1 MKLFEIFNQID
12 PQETED
18 VITKS
23 FKDTVISDTLA
34 KKSLEGSTSAT
45 QIINKLKKQFPSIIK
60 QAQFT
65 VNPNIDRI
73 RITFNK
79 DGSGSNIQVPEVLH
93 PELGE
98 ILLLHELAHLLYT
111 KDLLTNMILKY
122 RDAPQAFTVL
132 RVIED
137 VSIERKLEANFPKSA
152 AVFKKRAPH
161 AISAYSSYTPS
172 KFASKMDQLFLFL
185 RGYTN
190 RPYSGSTK
198 ALSAAE
204 RYLSSNDPQEKIHA
218 VLTITQELM
227 ANS

>member
-1 MKLFEIFNQID
+1 MKLFEILNQID

-18 VITKS
+18 VIQQS

-34 KKSLEGSTSAT
+34 NKSLEGSTKAE
-45 QIINKLKKQFPSIIK
+45 QIITRIKKQFPSIIK
-60 QAQFT
+60 QARFI
-65 VNPNIDRI
+65 VNPSINRI
-73 RITFNK
+73 RITFSS
-79 DGSGSNIQVPEVLH
+79 DGSGSDIQVPELLH

-137 VSIERKLEANFPKSA
+137 VSIERKLEAEFPD
-152 AVFKKRAPH
+152 AVEIFKKRAPH

-172 KFASKMDQLFLFL
+172 KFAGKMDQLFLFL

-190 RPYSGSTK
+190 KRFSGSTT

-204 RYLSSNDPQEKIHA
+204 RYLSSNDPQEKIHS

-227 ANS
+227 S